1 MSVGSAEH
9 ATTIPAWIDVPP
21 VFIVGAPRSGTTLMR
36 LMLTAHPRVS
46 IASEGAYVYLPAL
59 LSRRDPRDT
68 AGLESLF
75 LEILPHLEKE
85 QFLSPPAFGD
95 LLDWVMRYGS
105 DVRSILTFYG
115 TWEARILGK
124 ADLSWWG
131 DNAPYHVHHI
141 PFFDATFPGCK
152 FIVMIRDPRDACAS
166 SKASFAWHHLDA
178 AIASWE
184 LAVLNGLM
192 GELYLG
198 SARVKRLKYESLI
211 RTPTEQLQDVCAF
224 LDVEYTDH
232 MLAYH
237 ESHAAKAIGRLS
249 HHKNV
254 LSSVFAGSIGK
265 YRERLT
271 PDEIA
276 TIEERLG
283 TSMVGLGY
291 MSYKEYA
298 GTRAVR

>member
-1 MSVGSAEH
+1 MRVQSAEH
-9 ATTIPAWIDVPP
+9 VVTVPDWIDVPP

-36 LMLTAHPRVS
+36 LMLTAHRRMS
-46 IASEGAYVYLPAL
+46 IASEGAYVYLPTL
-59 LSRRDPRDT
+59 LSRRDPHDMS
-68 AGLESLF
+68 GLEPLY

-85 QFLSPPAFGD
+85 QFLSPPTFGD
-95 LLDWVMRYGS
+95 LFDWVTRYGS

-124 ADLSWWG
+124 RDLSWWG

-166 SKASFAWHHLDA
+166 SKASFAWHQLDA
-178 AIASWE
+178 AIANWE
-184 LAVLNGLM
+184 LAVVNGLM

-198 SARVKRLKYESLI
+198 SARVKRVKYESLI
-211 RTPTEQLQDVCAF
+211 RRPAEELQNVCGF

-237 ESHAAKAIGRLS
+237 ESRAAKAIGRLS

-254 LSSVFAGSIGK
+254 LSSVFASSIGK

-271 PDEIA
+271 SDEIA
-276 TIEERLG
+276 VIEKRLG

-291 MSYKEYA
+291 MSYQEYA
-298 GTRAVR
+298 DTRPAP